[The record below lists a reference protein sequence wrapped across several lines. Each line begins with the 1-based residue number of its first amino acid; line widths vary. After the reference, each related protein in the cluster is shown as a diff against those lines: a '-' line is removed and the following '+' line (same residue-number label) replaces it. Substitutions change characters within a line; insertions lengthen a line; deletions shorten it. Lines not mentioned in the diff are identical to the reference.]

1 MKKINMLKLSSVI
14 LVAVAM
20 IMTSI
25 TVTANTKTLT
35 TMTTN
40 SGEYLGG
47 AQTTSRY
54 VVWDNG
60 EDVFGNGLS
69 SQNDLVYPF
78 NSQVA
83 DDFQLTTAA
92 DITGACWWGTFWD
105 GTGYPVINR
114 V

>member
-1 MKKINMLKLSSVI
+1 MLKLSSII

-40 SGEYLGG
+40 SGEYFGG

-60 EDVFGNGLS
+60 GDDLTGNGLS
-69 SQNDLVYPF
+69 SQNDL
-78 NSQVA
+78 SLSI
-83 DDFQLTTAA
+83 QLTSS
-92 DITGACWWGTFWD
+92 
-105 GTGYPVINR
+105 R
-114 V
+114 